1 MYILS
6 RKSIM
11 SLDSLKTRMSQVL
24 ATKWTSLFWQRK
36 NLIGI
41 VDAKNTKTK
50 KLK

>member
-41 VDAKNTKTK
+41 RRCQEHKNKEA
-50 KLK
+50 